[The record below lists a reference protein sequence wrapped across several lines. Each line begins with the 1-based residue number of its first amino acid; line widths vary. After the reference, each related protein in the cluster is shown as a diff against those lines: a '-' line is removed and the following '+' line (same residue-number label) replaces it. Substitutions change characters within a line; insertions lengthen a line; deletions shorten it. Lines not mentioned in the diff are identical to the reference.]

1 MTVFLK
7 ACSRMARVF
16 RFGMIGS
23 TGLAIALQGFF
34 FVTVAQSNPQKST
47 SNSKLAPAKKY
58 RLKIQPGQVIGISLK
73 AEKAR
78 LADITGELAKRLNTQ
93 IVLGPGLEKQLVT
106 MEFIGLPLD
115 VALQLLAPR
124 VYVDYEIRSGAPP
137 TRVGILLFAVDDPS
151 PSSSALVTGDSQA
164 FLVEG
169 NTEDNPETLSR
180 DEDEPLQ
187 AELDGDQLTVK
198 AKKQP
203 LVAVLVTV
211 AEVLEVPAEIKY
223 ESTEIVDADIKKEP
237 LEDVIPR
244 LSPNVRLFVRADLT
258 HSKRTP
264 LRLRLVAPEK
274 IGAQ

>member
-1 MTVFLK
+1 
-7 ACSRMARVF
+7 
-16 RFGMIGS
+16 MIGS

-47 SNSKLAPAKKY
+47 SNSKSAPAKKY

-106 MEFIGLPLD
+106 MEFVGLPLD

-124 VYVDYEIRSGAPP
+124 VYVDYEIRSDAPP

-187 AELDGDQLTVK
+187 AELDSDQLTVK

-203 LVAVLVTV
+203 LVAVLMAV

-237 LEDVIPR
+237 LEDAIPR

-274 IGAQ
+274 VGAQ

>member
-1 MTVFLK
+1 MTVFLR

-34 FVTVAQSNPQKST
+34 FVTVVQ
-47 SNSKLAPAKKY
+47 
-58 RLKIQPGQVIGISLK
+58 
-73 AEKAR
+73 
-78 LADITGELAKRLNTQ
+78 
-93 IVLGPGLEKQLVT
+93 
-106 MEFIGLPLD
+106 
-115 VALQLLAPR
+115 
-124 VYVDYEIRSGAPP
+124 
-137 TRVGILLFAVDDPS
+137 
-151 PSSSALVTGDSQA
+151 
-164 FLVEG
+164 
-169 NTEDNPETLSR
+169 DNPETLSR

-264 LRLRLVAPEK
+264 LRL
-274 IGAQ
+274 